1 MTYRRIFSPDIPVHR
16 AIRLAGAEILT
27 FLVHPECV
35 PRGRTED
42 IFHRNI
48 VHADRNPQHGAQGDQ
63 IRTDVAVAD
72 RAVIGAPVVHHV
84 VCAGE
89 RIGLSALPEAVVYVS
104 DYIAHFIRQYCQE
117 KNIPICRRAPESG
130 T

>member
-1 MTYRRIFSPDIPVHR
+1 MTYRRIFSPYIPVHR
-16 AIRLAGAEILT
+16 AIRLAGAEIPT
-27 FLVHPECV
+27 FLVHAECV
-35 PRGRTED
+35 PCGGAED
-42 IFHRNI
+42 IFYRSI
-48 VHADRNPQHGAQGDQ
+48 VHADRNPQHGAQGDK
-63 IRTDVAVAD
+63 IRADVTVTD

-89 RIGLSALPEAVVYVS
+89 RIGLSALPEAVVCVS